1 MNQYV
6 MRLTR
11 DRHEAADL
19 PAQPLPALNR
29 VLYVLDGQVVIVDT
43 GGRTELS
50 QDSAWHGA
58 EACMVRAVFGAATV
72 LRYELL
78 EKASVADGDA
88 TVSRPLSEH
97 PIDLDPQVEY
107 LMRCDRV
114 DFEPGGMALPHGHAG
129 GGIRC
134 LIAGTL
140 ELTIGDR
147 PPGLMQP
154 GDAWFESGREPVLA
168 VASKDAA
175 TSFIRCSIL
184 PRSIRGKSSI
194 WYADPKDAE
203 RSEPRKYT
211 VYVDQPIRLE

>member
-1 MNQYV
+1 MKPYL

-11 DRHEAADL
+11 DRHEAGRVSAQSL
-19 PAQPLPALNR
+19 PGLNR
-29 VLYVLDGQVVIVDT
+29 VLYVLDGEVVVVHAQ
-43 GGRTELS
+43 GRTELH
-50 QDSAWHGA
+50 QDSAWHSA
-58 EACMVRAVFGAATV
+58 EASTVQPASGGATV

-78 EKASVADGDA
+78 TGGSAGGDA
-88 TVSRPLSEH
+88 TMSRPLSEH
-97 PIDLDPQVEY
+97 PMDLDPRVEY

-134 LIAGTL
+134 LIAGML

-147 PPGLMQP
+147 PAGLMQP

-168 VASKDAA
+168 VASKDAP

-203 RSEPRKYT
+203 RSKPRKYT
-211 VYVDQPIRLE
+211 VYVDEPIDLP